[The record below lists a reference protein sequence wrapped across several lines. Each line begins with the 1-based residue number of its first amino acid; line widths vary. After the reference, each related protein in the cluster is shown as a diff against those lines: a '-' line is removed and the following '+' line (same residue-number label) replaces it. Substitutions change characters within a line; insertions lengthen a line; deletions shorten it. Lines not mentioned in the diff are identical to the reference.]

1 MPDRLAAALFLG
13 PVSSESGYGIG
24 LYQAARHAQAAGYCL
39 ELAENRAGRVCFRL
53 RMVAPAAGAEGLPGS
68 G

>member
-1 MPDRLAAALFLG
+1 LFLG

-24 LYQAARHAQAAGYCL
+24 LYQAARHAQVAGYCL

-53 RMVAPAAGAEGLPGS
+53 GLAAAAGGAERLPGS